1 MKSWTK
7 KPFTKAVL
15 SAVAVGMSIIVCL
28 SGVMLIYKM
37 NDSEGNIVGAGE
49 SSYEESGAFEQRMRD
64 TSQNVLERI
73 RMKEQLEVDGKYD
86 PNRLV
91 DVMAYDKDGKISG
104 DNESGLAYRLA
115 DIAEWGIK
123 YNQSD
128 LSSENVVVCEKTD
141 GTYHYYYMDEF
152 KNLLKS
158 DGLKLVFPN
167 IESGA
172 AEDPFAGYGDPES
185 ERIQSVLGVLR
196 DGYSLEDTFGMA
208 YAGAKLTDKEGKL
221 LYTDFWAFTEAI
233 QETAAPE
240 GAENLLQVV
249 NSTPELNGKLSEVYE
264 AVGNTISNL
273 AVSVDV
279 YENGGDIWTEG
290 NTNFTYLIADRS
302 TKKVYT
308 NNSEYTDFTKLEEN
322 VEALKNTDHN
332 KYVIVKPKLGDFE
345 SNLDVSASEWKSIV
359 NAQEMFSEDF
369 VFAAAVDTS
378 YPIQDVFYD
387 GAKAYE
393 KYAPYTK
400 IAGISFAISLTVLLV
415 SLIWLGIVAG
425 RRADDEELHL
435 NAFDRWKTEI
445 AAAAVIVPWFFV
457 TMTLG
462 TNWSG
467 FGYQAVSYYD
477 TDFEYAW
484 HYGNLYYTFSLT
496 AADVAVISFFAAF
509 TMILFLIGY
518 LSLVRRIKGKTLW
531 KNSLLRWILNTGG
544 KCWSAFWK
552 NRNITV
558 KVILL
563 LVGFIGIHW
572 LMAIFGS
579 AFLILAFAVDVAA
592 AIFLIKWAV
601 EKDRIKKGI
610 QKIASGDLEYQIPCE
625 KMSSENRQMAEL
637 VNDIGNGLNR
647 AVEAGIKSE
656 RLKTDLITNVSH
668 DIKTPLTSI
677 INYVDLL
684 KRENFDDPK
693 IQGYLEILDAK
704 SQRLKTLTEDVVE
717 ASKVSSGNITLEMM
731 DVNLVEMVNQTI
743 GEFSEKMETKK
754 LTIVATL
761 PEEPAIIHV
770 DGRRMWRV
778 LENIFNNA
786 AKYAMPGTR
795 VYVDL
800 KVKEAEDGKK
810 IVLFSMKNMSE
821 NPLNINAD
829 ELTERFIRGDISR
842 STEGSGLGLSIAKN
856 LTEMQGGTFTVYVDG
871 DLFKVMIEFQA
882 R

>member
-425 RRADDEELHL
+425 RRADDKELHL

-457 TMTLG
+457 TMMLG

-693 IQGYLEILDAK
+693 IQGYLEILEAK

-882 R
+882 G

>member
-91 DVMAYDKDGKISG
+91 DVMTYDKDGKISG

-425 RRADDEELHL
+425 RRADDKELHL

-457 TMTLG
+457 TMMLG

-693 IQGYLEILDAK
+693 IQGYLEILEAK

-810 IVLFSMKNMSE
+810 IVLLSMKNMSE

-882 R
+882 G